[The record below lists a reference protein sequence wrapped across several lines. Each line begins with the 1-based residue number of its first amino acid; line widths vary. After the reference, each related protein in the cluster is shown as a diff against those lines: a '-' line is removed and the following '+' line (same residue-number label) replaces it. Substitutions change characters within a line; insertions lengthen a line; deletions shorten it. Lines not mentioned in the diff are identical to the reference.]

1 MGVEVFK
8 KAHRVAV
15 IALALASPTYVLPL
29 RAQQRAP
36 STGYEAASFRPSRSG
51 DPRRP
56 GFEFLPGGRFRS
68 TNSPLLPVIAAAYNI
83 PWQSM
88 ESVRLRI
95 KGLPDWML
103 TDRYD
108 LEVTAEKATAELG
121 ASPQTRTRNEQTRL
135 MLQAVLEDR
144 LKLQIRGAKAEFVSA
159 GAKIPIVPF
168 ENSPAPRA
176 GGVNRPNLWKQR
188 RADICSE
195 GKTWKRSTNS
205 SGKV

>member
-1 MGVEVFK
+1 MGVEVLK

-29 RAQQRAP
+29 SAQQRAS

-56 GFEFLPGGRFRS
+56 GFEFLPGGRFRL
-68 TNSPLLPVIAAAYNI
+68 TNSPLLLPVIATAYNI
-83 PWQSM
+83 PWQSI

-95 KGLPDWML
+95 KGLPDWIL

-108 LEVTAEKATAELG
+108 MEVTAEMATEQVG
-121 ASPQTRTRNEQTRL
+121 ASLLARTRNERTRL

-144 LKLQIRGAKAEFVSA
+144 LKLKIRRTPDKPHQDRTQ
-159 GAKIPIVPF
+159 K
-168 ENSPAPRA
+168 N
-176 GGVNRPNLWKQR
+176 
-188 RADICSE
+188 
-195 GKTWKRSTNS
+195 KR
-205 SGKV
+205 